1 MKGHFTCLVA
11 LEKERGLVNLLQI
24 SVRALPGEMEEKGV
38 LQLRAVET
46 EAESFNGFFFDEA
59 LFHFPYAIGGGM
71 AANSR

>member
-1 MKGHFTCLVA
+1 MA

-24 SVRALPGEMEEKGV
+24 SLLALPSEMEEQGV

-59 LFHFPYAIGGGM
+59 LSYFSHTIRSGM
-71 AANSR
+71 AANGR

>member
-1 MKGHFTCLVA
+1 
-11 LEKERGLVNLLQI
+11 
-24 SVRALPGEMEEKGV
+24 MEEQGV

-46 EAESFNGFFFDEA
+46 EAQSFNGFFFDEA